1 MGTVLSINRIREDVL
16 SHLQEELPTQTV
28 KNWFASARWEL
39 KQEDQLTVVLAVPH
53 SFHRSQIMD
62 HHQSA
67 LLPAL
72 QKATKK
78 SVKVTVCVDD
88 CVEVKGESNH
98 TEGRASHRKDGK
110 GGSARDSRDSVH
122 QSDQHQAGQGP
133 IGNGVPSGT
142 TKENLS
148 GDEGRSRSPQ
158 AQKSDSMPASPSSP
172 SSGTA
177 VNVAQ
182 PSSTSPSSTVSA
194 APSPE
199 RGSPSIQQKGDPPD
213 EFHRSRVRSL
223 LRDRYTFDSFVE
235 GDSNTLARSAAKAVA
250 SEPGGTNFN
259 PLLIYGGVGLGKTH
273 LAQAIANSAV
283 GQETADYLCYES
295 SESFTSTFVRAIR
308 EGDGDRFSKKYREV
322 DLLILDDVQF
332 FEGKEKTQEEF
343 FHLFNALHQRGNQI
357 VLCADRPPK
366 EIDGIEERLLSR
378 FDWGLS
384 ADIQQP
390 TFETRLAIL
399 YRKADTLDLD
409 VDQEVLEL
417 MAQSITKNIRQLEGA
432 LKQISAR
439 AELIDDQIDVSTARQ
454 LLKGQVDLSG
464 PSPPE
469 PKEIIDVVVQY
480 YGVEKD
486 DVIARSRKQEIVR
499 ARHVAMYLCRNLTN
513 MSLSKIGTRFAGRDH
528 STISHACTKIGDLLD
543 VEPSLQ
549 QEIEEIQREIRG
561 LRI

>member
-1 MGTVLSINRIREDVL
+1 MGTGISLNRIREDVL

-28 KNWFASARWEL
+28 KNWFASAHWEL
-39 KQEDQLTVVLAVPH
+39 KEEDQLTVVLAVPH

-72 QKATKK
+72 QKATEQ
-78 SVKVTVCVDD
+78 SVEVRVSVDD
-88 CVEVKGESNH
+88 SIDAREGEGAKSADGGNAHREEKGS
-98 TEGRASHRKDGK
+98 S
-110 GGSARDSRDSVH
+110 GGPSRDSRDSVH
-122 QSDQHQAGQGP
+122 QVGQGP
-133 IGNGVPSGT
+133 RGDGAPSGT
-142 TKENLS
+142 TGVGLS
-148 GDEGRSRSPQ
+148 GDEEQKRSRQ
-158 AQKSDSMPASPSSP
+158 AQKSDKAHAGPSSP
-172 SSGTA
+172 SSGTVVEA
-177 VNVAQ
+177 SST
-182 PSSTSPSSTVSA
+182 PSTSPSSTGSAVS
-194 APSPE
+194 SPE
-199 RGSPSIQQKGDPPD
+199 RSAPGTRQGEDPPD
-213 EFHRSRVRSL
+213 EFHRSQVKKE

-283 GQETADYLCYES
+283 AQETADYLCYES

-308 EGDGDRFSKKYREV
+308 EGDGDQFSRKYREV

-343 FHLFNALHQRGNQI
+343 FHLFNALHQRGKQI

-390 TFETRLAIL
+390 TYETRLAIL
-399 YRKADTLDLD
+399 HRKADTLGLE
-409 VDQEVLEL
+409 VAHEVLEL

-464 PSPPE
+464 PSPPD
-469 PKEIIDVVVQY
+469 PKEIINAVVQY
-480 YGVEKD
+480 YGVAQD

-499 ARHVAMYLCRNLTN
+499 ARHVAMYLCRSLTN
-513 MSLSKIGTRFAGRDH
+513 MSLSKIGNRFAGRDH

-543 VEPSLQ
+543 VEKSLER
-549 QEIEEIQREIRG
+549 EIEEIQREIRS
-561 LRI
+561 RRM